1 MKIAFRWLK
10 EFVETELDARA
21 VADRLTNAG
30 IGVEQIAPVVE
41 GLSGVVVGEIE
52 AIERDL
58 GVSAAGHHNR
68 LVRVA
73 LPDRRYSVVCGAPNA
88 APGVRAAFAPP
99 GARLPGLGEVKAAKI
114 RGVVSEGILC
124 SEQELGISDDH
135 RGLLLLPAEAP
146 LGADLARYLGLDD
159 SILDIEI
166 TPNRPDALS

>member
-1 MKIAFRWLK
+1 MKILFRWLQ

-30 IGVEQIAPVVE
+30 IGVEQIAPMVE

-73 LPDRRYSVVCGAPNA
+73 LPERRYSVVCGAPNA

-114 RGVVSEGILC
+114 
-124 SEQELGISDDH
+124 LGID
-135 RGLLLLPAEAP
+135 RRTLYRMAE
-146 LGADLARYLGLDD
+146 RFGLDLGDDTD
-159 SILDIEI
+159 SGEKEGG
-166 TPNRPDALS
+166 SG